1 VETREPYGDQLA
13 CHIIGRAAEA
23 IRCKIRLLRVN
34 RENQPMHKAFLSRRE
49 FLQTSAG
56 VAGASLVAGSTFLE
70 SESFAS
76 TAQATAA
83 SDQVH
88 FGIVGVGME
97 GSGLLTTAVQLP
109 GVECVAAADLYD
121 GRHELANEIV
131 GKPIKTTRRYKDL
144 LDDKGIDAIIVAV
157 PDHWHKQ
164 VVVDALAAGKDV
176 YCEKP
181 MSHSPSDGL
190 AMVAA
195 AKKTDRIVQIGAQRT
210 SSVLC
215 AKAKELY
222 QQGAIGDL
230 SLVEAS
236 LGRNNPTGAWEYPP
250 PPDLSLTNLD
260 WDTWLGTTPKRP
272 LDPNVFARWR
282 CWREYGTGVAG
293 DLLVHLISGMQF
305 VLGINEVPKRVS
317 AFGGIYRWKDGRDMP
332 DVQAALFEYDNV
344 PVYMRLSL
352 GTESTEV
359 TRFMGSKG
367 VIELRGTS
375 VTYIPQQGV
384 DLRPSYYTSSYPS
397 RLRKVYLEQWH
408 KEHDPVPGK
417 EPTLETQTFTGDD
430 YDDLRPHL
438 WKFFQ
443 SVRSREPVVQD
454 VVFGHHA
461 ALGCH
466 LANES
471 YFRKSPVRWDDAAM
485 TIKSAC

>member
-1 VETREPYGDQLA
+1 MGKV
-13 CHIIGRAAEA
+13 
-23 IRCKIRLLRVN
+23 V
-34 RENQPMHKAFLSRRE
+34 FSRRE
-49 FLQTSAG
+49 FLQTTAG
-56 VAGASLVAGSTFLE
+56 VAGASLAGTSMFLE
-70 SESFAS
+70 SESLAAA
-76 TAQATAA
+76 AQTAA
-83 SDQVH
+83 PSDRVR

-97 GSGLLTTAVQLP
+97 GSGLLTTAVKLP

-121 GRHELANEIV
+121 GRHELATEIV
-131 GKPIKTTRRYKDL
+131 GKPIKTTRRYQEL
-144 LDDKGIDAIIVAV
+144 LDDKSIDAIIVAV
-157 PDHWHKQ
+157 PDFWHKQ

-181 MSHSPSDGL
+181 MSHSPADGI

-195 AKKTDRIVQIGAQRT
+195 AQKTNRIVQVGAQRT

-236 LGRNNPTGAWEYPP
+236 LGRNSPTGAWEYPP
-250 PPDLSLTNLD
+250 PPDLSLANLD

-272 LDPNVFARWR
+272 LDPKLFARWR

-317 AFGGIYRWKDGRDMP
+317 TFGGIYRWKDGRDMP
-332 DVQAALFEYDNV
+332 DVQAVLFEYDSV
-344 PVYMRLSL
+344 PVYMRLTL

-375 VTYIPQQGV
+375 VTHIPQTGV
-384 DLRPSYYTSSYPS
+384 DESPSYYTSSYPA
-397 RLRKVYLEQWH
+397 RLRSAYVEQWH
-408 KEHDPVPGK
+408 EEHDPVPGK
-417 EPTLETQTFTGDD
+417 EPTLETLTYDGDD

-443 SVRSREPVVQD
+443 SVKSRQPVVQD
-454 VVFGHHA
+454 AVFGHHA

-471 YFRKSPVRWDDAAM
+471 YFRKGPVVWDEATL

>member
-1 VETREPYGDQLA
+1 MD
-13 CHIIGRAAEA
+13 
-23 IRCKIRLLRVN
+23 
-34 RENQPMHKAFLSRRE
+34 KALLSRRQ

-56 VAGASLVAGSTFLE
+56 VAGASLMAGSVFLD
-70 SESFAS
+70 SETSL
-76 TAQATAA
+76 ATTQTTSAN
-83 SDQVH
+83 DTIR

-97 GSGLLTTAVQLP
+97 GSGLLSTAIQLQ

-121 GRHELANEIV
+121 GRHELAKEIV
-131 GKPIKTTRRYKDL
+131 HKPIRTTRRYQEL
-144 LDDKGIDAIIVAV
+144 LDSKDIDAIIIAV

-215 AKAKELY
+215 AKAKDLY
-222 QQGAIGDL
+222 QQGAIGEL

-236 LGRNNPTGAWEYPP
+236 LGRNSPTGAWEYPP
-250 PPDLSLTNLD
+250 PPDLSLANLD

-305 VLGINEVPKRVS
+305 VLGINEAPKRAS
-317 AFGGIYRWKDGRDMP
+317 AFGGIYRWKDGRNTP
-332 DVQAALFEYDNV
+332 DVHPVLFEYGNI
-344 PVYMRLSL
+344 PVYMRLTL
-352 GTESTEV
+352 GTETAEV

-367 VIELRGTS
+367 IIELS
-375 VTYIPQQGV
+375 
-384 DLRPSYYTSSYPS
+384 
-397 RLRKVYLEQWH
+397 
-408 KEHDPVPGK
+408 
-417 EPTLETQTFTGDD
+417 
-430 YDDLRPHL
+430 
-438 WKFFQ
+438 
-443 SVRSREPVVQD
+443 
-454 VVFGHHA
+454 
-461 ALGCH
+461 
-466 LANES
+466 
-471 YFRKSPVRWDDAAM
+471 
-485 TIKSAC
+485 